1 MPEPKHILVVEDD
14 LLNGMFY
21 QAALEANHFK
31 VRIVADGAFV
41 MEQVREFQPDLITMD
56 IQIPNVTG
64 LELTKMLQ
72 AEPKLREIPIL
83 AITAFAGKGEESQIR
98 GAGASGYLAKPVS
111 LNVLLAEIDALLS
124 PPRSEAAS
132 AG

>member
-98 GAGASGYLAKPVS
+98 EAGASGYLAKPVS